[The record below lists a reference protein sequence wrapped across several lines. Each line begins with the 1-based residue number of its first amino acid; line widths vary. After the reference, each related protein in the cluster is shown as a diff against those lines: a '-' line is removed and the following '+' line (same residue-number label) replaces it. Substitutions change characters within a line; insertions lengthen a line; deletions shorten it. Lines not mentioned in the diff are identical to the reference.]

1 VEAEAVRLDEQVA
14 RLGHDLEVGT
24 PDAEPSQTAP
34 RRLPR
39 RRKSII
45 KAGMSND
52 GGRADVGLIGLAVMG
67 QNLVLNMADHG
78 FRVAVFN
85 RTTETMEKFVAA
97 HPDTPGGLVGCTT
110 LEEFVATLAR
120 PRKIVLLVKA
130 GPAVDALAEQLL
142 PLLERGDILIDGG
155 NSLWTDTIRREKD
168 LAAKGIRFVGSGVS
182 GGEEGARF
190 GPSLMPGGTR
200 EAWREIEPIWT
211 AIAAKVDEKTGKPIE
226 GAAPGKPVQGGVSCT
241 TYIGPD
247 GAGHYVKMV
256 HNGIEYGDMQLIA
269 EAYGLLRG
277 LLGLDPGE
285 LADVFAEWNEGDL
298 DSFLVQVTSEVL
310 RQRDPAKPKR
320 YLVDAILDSAGQKG
334 TGRWTAVNALDSG
347 IPATTIT
354 EAVFARALSA
364 LKDQRVAASKKLRGP
379 EFSYRGG
386 KKALIDAV
394 RDALYCSKICSYAQG
409 FALMAAAQEEYGWKL
424 AFGEIASIWRGGC
437 IIRARFLQKIT
448 EAYDRDPALVN
459 LLLDP
464 FFRKKVQAAQA
475 SWRKVVALAAQAGVA
490 APAFMSA
497 LAYYD
502 GYRSAVLPANLV
514 QAQRDY
520 FGAHTY
526 ERVDAPRGKH
536 FHVDWPNPKRPQL
549 DA

>member
-1 VEAEAVRLDEQVA
+1 
-14 RLGHDLEVGT
+14 
-24 PDAEPSQTAP
+24 
-34 RRLPR
+34 
-39 RRKSII
+39 
-45 KAGMSND
+45 
-52 GGRADVGLIGLAVMG
+52 
-67 QNLVLNMADHG
+67 
-78 FRVAVFN
+78 
-85 RTTETMEKFVAA
+85 MERFVAA
-97 HPDTPGGLVGCTT
+97 HPDTPGGLVGCETVEK
-110 LEEFVATLAR
+110 LVDVLAR

-130 GPAVDALAEQLL
+130 GPAVDAIAEQLV

-168 LAAKGIRFVGSGVS
+168 LATRGIRFVGSGVS

-190 GPSLMPGGTR
+190 GPSLMPGGTK
-200 EAWREIEPIWT
+200 EAWQEIEPIWT

-226 GAAPGKPVQGGVSCT
+226 GAAPGKPVVGGVPCT
-241 TYIGPD
+241 THIGPD

-269 EAYGLLRG
+269 EAYALLRG

-334 TGRWTAVNALDSG
+334 TGRWTAINALDSG
-347 IPATTIT
+347 VPATTIT

-379 EFSYRGG
+379 DFSYRGG
-386 KKALIDAV
+386 KRALIDAV

-409 FALMAAAQEEYGWKL
+409 FALMAAAQEEYGWRL
-424 AFGEIASIWRGGC
+424 EFGKIASIWRGGC

-464 FFRKKVQAAQA
+464 FFKKKVQTAQA
-475 SWRKVVALAAQAGVA
+475 GWRKAVALAAQSGVA

-536 FHVDWPNPKRPQL
+536 FHVDWPDPKRPQVE
-549 DA
+549 A